1 MSSSSD
7 VTTIPDALRAEHI
20 TKRYGVLVALDDV
33 SLAVHRG
40 ECVALV
46 GASGSGKTTLLRC
59 FNEMVVPD
67 SGRVVIDGTPARELD
82 PIALR
87 RRMGYVPQDGG
98 LLPHWRVRRNV
109 ALVPTLEHAPD
120 RTELADRA
128 LDLVGLVPDAF
139 GNRWP
144 HELSGG
150 ERQRVAIAR
159 ALAARPEFVL
169 LDEPFGAL
177 DAITRAD
184 LQEMFRELRTRLR
197 FTTLLVTH
205 DLHEALTLADRIAV
219 LHGGRIEQV
228 APPEILVRAPATEY
242 VHRLLAQARVAANP
256 RLS

>member
-1 MSSSSD
+1 
-7 VTTIPDALRAEHI
+7 VTALPDALSAEHI
-20 TKRYGVLVALDDV
+20 TKRYGSFVALDDV
-33 SLAVHRG
+33 SLAVRRG
-40 ECVALV
+40 ECLALV

-67 SGRVVIDGTPARELD
+67 DGRIMIEGTPASELD
-82 PIALR
+82 TIALR

-109 ALVPTLEHAPD
+109 ALVPALQHASD
-120 RTELADRA
+120 RSELADRA
-128 LDLVGLVPDAF
+128 LDLVGLAPDAF
-139 GNRWP
+139 GDRWP

-159 ALAARPEFVL
+159 ALAASPEFVL

-184 LQEMFRELRTRLR
+184 VQETFRGLRTRLR
-197 FTTLLVTH
+197 FTTLFVTH
-205 DLHEALTLADRIAV
+205 DLHEAIALADRIAV
-219 LHGGRIEQV
+219 LHHGRIEQV
-228 APPEILVRAPATEY
+228 APPEALVRTPATEY
-242 VHRLLAQARVAANP
+242 VQRLLAQARVAADS